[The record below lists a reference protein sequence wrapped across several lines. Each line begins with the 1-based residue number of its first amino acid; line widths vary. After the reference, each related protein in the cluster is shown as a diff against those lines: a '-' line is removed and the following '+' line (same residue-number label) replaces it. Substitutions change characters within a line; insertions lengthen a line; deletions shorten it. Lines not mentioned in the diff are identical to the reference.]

1 MSRDPLTV
9 SELTKIIKDTI
20 EANPSLTNVWLS
32 GEISNL
38 TYHSSGH
45 IYFSLKDENS
55 VIQATFFKYANRNL
69 SFRLEE
75 GMAVI
80 VLGNI
85 SIYGKRSTYQIN
97 IQALQ
102 PAGLGE
108 LQKRIEELKKRLS
121 EEGLFDP
128 AIKKKV
134 PFFPLRVGLVTSPTG
149 AALRDI
155 LKVALRR
162 FPNLSVLIAP
172 ATVQGME
179 APAAIAHALETLNS
193 GDYELDCIIVGRGGG
208 SFEDLMPFNE
218 EVVVRAIAASRVPV
232 LSAVGHQIDHPLSD
246 DVADAAAPTPS
257 AAAEMLIPDVRE
269 LHNEVSYYLTRCERA
284 LISRLE
290 RISDRLY
297 SLQNRRVFTDPMQ
310 LLTMRQ
316 MWLTE
321 LENRIKYALSSS
333 LNEARRRLQEIPDM
347 SLLENKILESS
358 RYRYRLVLQKLE
370 SISPLAVLKRGYAIV
385 RDSEGEIVRGVRSMK
400 HGDEITLTL
409 QDGSAHGRVEST
421 EPEEM

>member
-1 MSRDPLTV
+1 MNQNPLTV
-9 SELTKIIKDTI
+9 TELTKIIKKALET
-20 EANPSLTNVWLS
+20 NPSLSNLWLS

-80 VLGNI
+80 VLGNV
-85 SIYGKRSTYQIN
+85 SIYGKRGTYQIN
-97 IQALQ
+97 VQALQ

-128 AIKKKV
+128 ARKKAI

-172 ATVQGME
+172 ATVQGSD
-179 APAAIAHALETLNS
+179 APAAIAHALETLNEGS
-193 GDYELDCIIVGRGGG
+193 YDLDCIILGRGGG

-218 EVVVRAIAASRVPV
+218 EVVIRAIAASRVPV
-232 LSAVGHQIDHPLSD
+232 ISAVGHQIDHPLSD
-246 DVADAAAPTPS
+246 DVADASAPTPS
-257 AAAEMLIPDVRE
+257 AAAEILIPDVRE
-269 LHNEVSYYLTRCERA
+269 LHNEVSYYLTRSERA
-284 LISRLE
+284 LLTRLE
-290 RISDRLY
+290 RVSDRLD
-297 SLQNRRVFTDPMQ
+297 SLTSRRVFTDPMQ

-316 MWLTE
+316 MWLAE
-321 LENRIKYALSSS
+321 VENRMKYSLTTS
-333 LNEARRRLQEIPDM
+333 LNSARNRLQNLPDITW
-347 SLLENKILESS
+347 LENKILESS
-358 RYRYRLVLQKLE
+358 RYRYRLALQKLE
-370 SISPLAVLKRGYAIV
+370 NMSPLAVLERGYTIV
-385 RDSEGEIVRGVRSMK
+385 RNREGEIIRNVRSMEK
-400 HGDEITLTL
+400 GDQVTLTM
-409 QDGSAHGRVEST
+409 QDGSARGIIEST
-421 EPEEM
+421 KPEEV